1 MAGIWL
7 KKDFLLDEFSEYTKQ
22 GTYNRIG
29 YDVWRNLKK
38 ASDNWNLNLEY
49 PTVIVSWEGCIAP
62 YEFKVDDKSIG
73 EYLYNILNE
82 YQGIECKCSANTSNL
97 SSALERV
104 GKAAEKA
111 AASIASID
119 TTAIKNAWSQT
130 SNSITADYYTGTY
143 GTGLTISDQYGD
155 WYTASDSTGY
165 TNKTTPD
172 LHISQDGLYIGG
184 KKLDDIIDEATGA
197 SVKRKEK
204 DTMDLFKGFEFG
216 SCENDKVKVSMY
228 GIAVQNATGTWVSY
242 DPNSGKVI
250 DVDILNFNGKYL
262 YKMPVAIK
270 DVKESDVIIHNR
282 KPMFVTAVDGGK
294 LLVIDPAA
302 GEEKIV
308 LPTTNMFGFN
318 FAVKIVNLFGDCF
331 GSASADQP
339 FGNMLPLMVLADGG
353 KTDDVL
359 PLMFLMNGGNF
370 DMSNPMMLYF
380 LMKDG
385 KANDMLPLM
394 FFANGTGTAFG
405 KHACDCEC
413 DREG

>member
-1 MAGIWL
+1 MEMIEEFVNKYNQEKE
-7 KKDFLLDEFSEYTKQ
+7 KKD
-22 GTYNRIG
+22 
-29 YDVWRNLKK
+29 
-38 ASDNWNLNLEY
+38 
-49 PTVIVSWEGCIAP
+49 
-62 YEFKVDDKSIG
+62 
-73 EYLYNILNE
+73 
-82 YQGIECKCSANTSNL
+82 
-97 SSALERV
+97 
-104 GKAAEKA
+104 
-111 AASIASID
+111 
-119 TTAIKNAWSQT
+119 
-130 SNSITADYYTGTY
+130 
-143 GTGLTISDQYGD
+143 
-155 WYTASDSTGY
+155 
-165 TNKTTPD
+165 
-172 LHISQDGLYIGG
+172 
-184 KKLDDIIDEATGA
+184 
-197 SVKRKEK
+197 
-204 DTMDLFKGFEFG
+204 MDLFKGFEFG

-270 DVKESDVIIHNR
+270 DIAIGDVIIHNR
-282 KPMFVTAVDGGK
+282 KPMFVNAVEGGK

-318 FAVKIVNLFGDCF
+318 FAVKIVNLFGNCF

-339 FGNMLPLMVLADGG
+339 FGNMLPLMMLADGG

-359 PLMFLMNGGNF
+359 PLMFLMNGGGNF

-385 KANDMLPLM
+385 KTNDMLPLM
-394 FFANGTGTAFG
+394 FLANGTGTAFG
-405 KHACDCEC
+405 KHCDC